1 MGRVLE
7 GVGPAEEVGDQ
18 VEGHNLEEVDLE
30 AGVPVVAGQTAQGR
44 EQVEEAYRHDLEAQ
58 PGEVEDPGLEVE
70 VLEVLGDL
78 VDQVGGVED
87 PACHQEGVVEDPQA
101 LQDQGSDLLQGQV
114 VRGTCLSLGCPW
126 GNRHGVQNQEDQ
138 PFLPQTS
145 GLSEYFCVT
154 AFQTG

>member
-70 VLEVLGDL
+70 VLGDL
-78 VDQVGGVED
+78 VDRVGGVEV

-101 LQDQGSDLLQGQV
+101 LQDQGSGLLRGQV

-145 GLSEYFCVT
+145 GLSGYFCVI

>member
-70 VLEVLGDL
+70 VLGDL
-78 VDQVGGVED
+78 VDRVGGVEV
-87 PACHQEGVVEDPQA
+87 PACHLEKQQINKKRQEKKKKKKEEHERSK
-101 LQDQGSDLLQGQV
+101 LQ
-114 VRGTCLSLGCPW
+114 
-126 GNRHGVQNQEDQ
+126 
-138 PFLPQTS
+138 
-145 GLSEYFCVT
+145 
-154 AFQTG
+154 

>member
-87 PACHQEGVVEDPQA
+87 PACHLEKEQINKKDKNKKKNMKEVSSSKPKF
-101 LQDQGSDLLQGQV
+101 
-114 VRGTCLSLGCPW
+114 LS
-126 GNRHGVQNQEDQ
+126 RMT
-138 PFLPQTS
+138 QTE
-145 GLSEYFCVT
+145 LSTFFYKNK
-154 AFQTG
+154 